1 MQRILDLIIA
11 SSLFLLLLPLF
22 IIISL
27 ILKITGEGE
36 VFFSQERI
44 GRYGNQINI
53 LKFATMLKNSP
64 NIGAGTV
71 TLKNDIRILPF
82 GRFLRKTK
90 INELPQLINI
100 IRGEM
105 SFIGPRPQTQRC
117 FAAYPESSQKI
128 IIQVRP
134 GLSGVG
140 SIFFRNE
147 EDMLVNTSISDEFY
161 DCVIMP
167 YKGRLEE
174 WYVSNQSIKLYF
186 LLCFITLLVVV
197 TGRIFFL
204 KTKFSSIPTPPK
216 KLENYFSQWP
226 II

>member
-1 MQRILDLIIA
+1 MQRVLDLIIA
-11 SSLFLLLLPLF
+11 SALFLLLLPLF

-27 ILKITGEGE
+27 ILKFTGEGE
-36 VFFSQERI
+36 VFFSQPRI
-44 GRYGNQINI
+44 GIYGNQINI

-71 TLKNDIRILPF
+71 TLKNDRRILPF
-82 GRFLRKTK
+82 GKFLRKTK

-117 FAAYPESSQKI
+117 FAAYPKSSQKM

-161 DCVIMP
+161 DDVIMP
-167 YKGRLEE
+167 YKGKLEE
-174 WYVSNQSIKLYF
+174 WYVSNQSIKLYL
-186 LLCFITLLVVV
+186 LLCCITVLVVIS
-197 TGRIFFL
+197 GRIFFL
-204 KTKFSSIPTPPK
+204 SSIFSSIPAPPK
-216 KLENYFSQWP
+216 SLKFYFS
-226 II
+226 

>member
-1 MQRILDLIIA
+1 MQRALDLIIA
-11 SSLFLLLLPLF
+11 SVLFLILLPLLM
-22 IIISL
+22 IIAL
-27 ILKITGEGE
+27 ILKHTGEGE
-36 VFFSQERI
+36 IFFSQPRI
-44 GRYGNQINI
+44 GRYGKQIKI

-82 GRFLRKTK
+82 GKFLRKTK

-117 FAAYPESSQKI
+117 FAAYPASSQKV

-147 EDMLVNTSISDEFY
+147 EDMLGNSSFSDKFY
-161 DCVIMP
+161 DDEIMP
-167 YKGRLEE
+167 YKGKLEE
-174 WYVSNQSIKLYF
+174 WYVNNQSIKLYF
-186 LLCFITLLVVV
+186 LLCFSTLLVVI

-204 KTKFSSIPTPPK
+204 NNIFPTMPAPPK
-216 KLENYFSQWP
+216 KLKFYLTS
-226 II
+226 

>member
-1 MQRILDLIIA
+1 MQRALDLIIA
-11 SSLFLLLLPLF
+11 SVLFLTLLPLL
-22 IIISL
+22 IIIAL
-27 ILKITGEGE
+27 ILKLTGEGE
-36 VFFSQERI
+36 IFFSQPRI
-44 GRYGNQINI
+44 GRYGKQIKI

-64 NIGAGTV
+64 SIGAGTV

-82 GRFLRKTK
+82 GKFLRKTK
-90 INELPQLINI
+90 INELPQLVNI

-117 FAAYPESSQKI
+117 FAAYPPSSQKV

-147 EDMLVNTSISDEFY
+147 EDMLGNSSFSDKFY
-161 DCVIMP
+161 DDVIMP
-167 YKGRLEE
+167 YKGELEE
-174 WYVSNQSIKLYF
+174 WYVNNQSLKLYF
-186 LLCFITLLVVV
+186 LLCFTTLLVVI

-204 KTKFSSIPTPPK
+204 NCIYPSMPAPPK
-216 KLENYFSQWP
+216 NLKFYFAS
-226 II
+226 